1 MAVDSTERRV
11 VYAGNGKTTA
21 FPFVFKVFA
30 DADVS
35 VLVGKPDSS
44 ESSVELKVNSDY
56 TVVLNADQSTTPGGT
71 VMVKVAPAEG
81 YNLAVVSAVPY
92 TQPMVLTPYGGF
104 NPETLNDNS
113 DLQCIQIQQIVE
125 RLNRAITTSPTDELT
140 PGELKNK
147 LLDAANDATVI
158 AKGYAEAA
166 AASAT
171 DAKRS
176 ADAAAK
182 SSENAAAVESR
193 VNAKEASLGA
203 GLTQVSNDEQAKIIA
218 EGNRQVSRVES
229 AGAGQIDKVNVAGQH
244 QVDRVAAEGDKQIDR
259 VGVRGDSEV
268 ARLNRAGEIVLDRSG
283 LRCKA
288 GTRTFDVTIAAGAEV
303 ALPAEISYVVAAKH
317 LRLVWNGLVLY
328 PGEQYTEVGTE
339 FTESTAVKLTFDL
352 KAGDVLQ
359 AWVVPLGGTKD
370 SATGVITPDE
380 SKKCAVETWTISAA
394 SAAPVVLRL
403 PNNMTYVAG
412 KDHLRMSWN
421 GLVLMQ
427 PYEYEE
433 VGEVGA
439 PSNQIRLNLD
449 LSAGDVLNAWTVPYA
464 AGDPSET
471 QQQIA
476 VLQDALAELSRK
488 VVYKDAQ

>member
-1 MAVDSTERRV
+1 MTVASTLRRAGP
-11 VYAGNGKTTA
+11 YTGNGVTTEFA
-21 FPFVFKVFA
+21 FSFKIFEDSELIVA
-30 DADVS
+30 RSSDNGEETL
-35 VLVGKPDSS
+35 VL
-44 ESSVELKVNSDY
+44 NTDY
-56 TVVLNADQSTTPGGT
+56 TVSLNANQDISPGG
-71 VMVKVAPAEG
+71 KVVLKKALAEG
-81 YNLAVVSAVPY
+81 IRLAIISNVPYNQLAVF
-92 TQPMVLTPYGGF
+92 TNKGGF
-104 NPETLNDNS
+104 YPETLNEVDDKQTILS
-113 DLQCIQIQQIVE
+113 QQLLEKVE
-125 RLNRAITTSPTDELT
+125 RAIVTDPTDSMT
-140 PGELKNK
+140 PQELKNK

-166 AASAT
+166 AASAA
-171 DAKRS
+171 DAKGS

-182 SSENAAAVESR
+182 SSENAAAVENR

-218 EGNRQVSRVES
+218 EGNRQVTRVES
-229 AGAGQIDKVNVAGQH
+229 AGAGQID
-244 QVDRVAAEGDKQIDR
+244 RVAAEGDKQINR
-259 VGVRGDSEV
+259 VGVRGDLEV
-268 ARLNRAGEIVLDRSG
+268 DRLNRAGEIVLDRSG
-283 LRCKA
+283 IRCKA
-288 GTRTFDVTIAAGAEV
+288 GTRTFDAAIAAGAEV
-303 ALPAEISYVVAAKH
+303 TLPAEISYVVAAKH

-339 FTESTAVKLTFDL
+339 FTESTTVKFTFDL

-370 SATGVITPDE
+370 SETGVITPDE
-380 SKKCAVETWTISAA
+380 SKKCAVETWAISGA
-394 SAAPVVLRL
+394 SAAPIVLRL
-403 PNNMTYVAG
+403 PNDMTYVAG

-439 PSNQIRLNLD
+439 SSNQIKLNIN
-449 LSAGDVLNAWTVPYA
+449 LSVGDVLNAWTVPYA
-464 AGDPSET
+464 AGEPSET